1 MRRMSEE
8 TGNRRGPERRSER
21 RVSSQ
26 IQREVMQ
33 LILDRRLQ
41 AGAPLPTET
50 ELMQD
55 LGVSR
60 NSVRE
65 ALKALQAL
73 DIVDIRHGYG
83 TYVGEASLT
92 PFVDGLTF
100 RTLAQPDDKNETG
113 ALAEILQVREVLE
126 EGLIRRVAAVL
137 TEPELDRLEAVV
149 AEMEEAGRSGRP
161 FPELDR
167 EFHELLYASLGNA
180 LVPQLLGAFWTV
192 FSRVVGIRGWTD
204 DPSPEMTVR
213 RHRDIVTALRARDVE
228 AAQRAM
234 ADHFRGIEA
243 RAAQESRGVG

>member
-8 TGNRRGPERRSER
+8 PGERRRPGR
-21 RVSSQ
+21 RVSGQ
-26 IQREVMQ
+26 VQHEVVQ
-33 LILDRRLQ
+33 LILDRELR

-50 ELMQD
+50 ELMED

-92 PFVDGLTF
+92 PLVDGLTF
-100 RTLAQPDDKNETG
+100 RTLARSSGDAS

-126 EGLIRRVAAVL
+126 EGLIRRVAGTLSEA
-137 TEPELDRLEAVV
+137 ELDRLESVV
-149 AEMEEAGRSGRP
+149 ARMESAGREGGP
-161 FPELDR
+161 LAELDR
-167 EFHELLYASLGNA
+167 EFHELLYVSLGNA

-192 FSRVVGIRGWTD
+192 FRRVSGIRGWTD
-204 DPSPEMTVR
+204 DPAPEVTVR
-213 RHRDIVTALRARDVE
+213 RHRDIVTALRAHDVE

-234 ADHFRGIEA
+234 AVHFRGVEA
-243 RAAQESRGVG
+243 RAAQESRGVS

>member
-8 TGNRRGPERRSER
+8 SGYRRRPER

-33 LILDRRLQ
+33 LILDRKLP
-41 AGAPLPTET
+41 AGAALPTET
-50 ELMQD
+50 ELMTD

-73 DIVDIRHGYG
+73 DIVEIRHGYG
-83 TYVGEASLT
+83 TYVGQASLT
-92 PFVDGLTF
+92 PLVDGLTF
-100 RTLAQPDDKNETG
+100 RTLAQLDDETG

-126 EGLIRRVAAVL
+126 EGLIRRVAATL
-137 TEPELDRLEAVV
+137 SEEELDRLEEVV
-149 AEMEEAGRSGRP
+149 ARMEEAGREGVP

-192 FSRVVGIRGWTD
+192 FRRVAGVRGWTD
-204 DPSPEMTVR
+204 DPAPEVTVR

-228 AAQRAM
+228 GAQRAM
-234 ADHFRGIEA
+234 ADHFRGIES
-243 RAAQESRGVG
+243 RAAQATRGVS